1 MSRQMK
7 RKAKKGSQKGR
18 GGGALKIATKPEQ
31 ARKVWP
37 AKVEPLN
44 LTFTVYDEDK
54 SLEIRPEAGGAHDDF
69 SDCYIEFTVRGE
81 FSEPV
86 LGEDLLLQSF
96 ENLQEGAA
104 RDLSAHVLKA
114 SALIEHSLEYMK
126 RGASQ
131 KLSPPQAVGEND
143 ALEYSQGLTD
153 KRLPLG
159 GVPALASS
167 EPKQLPEITAKKPKG
182 AEESDRPL
190 ETLQCP
196 ESGCSKRLRNKAAL
210 RKHLLVHGPRRHVCA
225 ECGRAFLE
233 GAKLKRHFRVHTG
246 EKPFQCTF
254 QGCGKRFSLDF
265 NLRTHIRI
273 HTGERP
279 FVCPFDGCK
288 KGFHQSNNLKSHI
301 LTHAKARK
309 NC

>member
-18 GGGALKIATKPEQ
+18 GGGALKIAKPKPEQ

-131 KLSPPQAVGEND
+131 KLSPPQA
-143 ALEYSQGLTD
+143 
-153 KRLPLG
+153 
-159 GVPALASS
+159 
-167 EPKQLPEITAKKPKG
+167 PKQLPEITAKKPKG

-190 ETLQCP
+190 ETLECP